1 MFASAGRLG
10 GDSSVQLVSRGG
22 SSVVEASHADRDR
35 RRPRR
40 LPDLVVVP
48 GGGWDD
54 RDRPGAWSEAR
65 DGGLPS
71 AFGALS
77 DVGVTIASVCSGG
90 MLLSEAGL
98 LEGRPPVTRASV
110 LDDLRE
116 SGADV
121 RDARVVDAGSI
132 LTAGGVTAG
141 LDLAV
146 HLVAPEMEFEP
157 SDDVLVV

>member
-1 MFASAGRLG
+1 MGRRSSRRPTRVEID
-10 GDSSVQLVSRGG
+10 GDSG
-22 SSVVEASHADRDR
+22 SD
-35 RRPRR
+35 PG
-40 LPDLVVVP
+40 LLVVP
-48 GGGWDD
+48 GGGWND

-65 DGGLPS
+65 DRGLPS
-71 AFGALS
+71 AFAALF
-77 DVGVTIASVCSGG
+77 DAGVTIASVCTGG
-90 MLLSEAGL
+90 MLLAEAGL
-98 LEGRPPVTRASV
+98 LEGRPAVTHASA

-132 LTAGGVTAG
+132 LTTGGVTAG

-146 HLVAPEMEFEP
+146 HLVAREMEFEP